1 MSQTNQVHYEQ
12 QLNPAAIDFQIQRE
26 HSSILPKYCV
36 RRELRNSKESGI
48 VESENKS
55 QPLYC
60 LDESATENDFSLS
73 QKMPIS
79 VKISQ

>member
-1 MSQTNQVHYEQ
+1 MSQKNQRYHEQ
-12 QLNPAAIDFQIQRE
+12 QLNPTVIDFQIQRD
-26 HSSILPKYCV
+26 HSFILPKYCV
-36 RRELRNSKESGI
+36 RRELRNSKESRI

-60 LDESATENDFSLS
+60 IDESATENDFSLS

-79 VKISQ
+79 VKIGR